1 MKILISDKMSN
12 KVENVLNDNKIPY
25 DIKTDLSPE
34 QLTEI
39 IDDYDG
45 ILIRSATK
53 LKAEI
58 IGHCKNLKVI
68 GRAGVGVDNV
78 DIDTATKN
86 KILVMNTPLGN
97 LEATAEL
104 TIGLMFSLMRH
115 IHLASPS
122 THEGKWEKSKFLG
135 TELKGKTLGIVGF
148 GNIGQRVA
156 EIASVIGMKI
166 ITNSAS
172 ASDDILSKF
181 NASKVS
187 TDELISTS
195 DVISLHTKLNDETKN
210 MFNAKSLK
218 SMKPSSVLINCAR
231 GGLINEA
238 DLKVALDNDV
248 IAAAA
253 VDVYETEPATN
264 SPLFNAKNLLLTPHL
279 GASSKEAQSNV
290 AIDVAEQVADYLLNG
305 NIFNNINIIE

>member
-1 MKILISDKMSN
+1 MSN

-248 IAAAA
+248 ISAAA

-305 NIFNNINIIE
+305 NIINNINIIE